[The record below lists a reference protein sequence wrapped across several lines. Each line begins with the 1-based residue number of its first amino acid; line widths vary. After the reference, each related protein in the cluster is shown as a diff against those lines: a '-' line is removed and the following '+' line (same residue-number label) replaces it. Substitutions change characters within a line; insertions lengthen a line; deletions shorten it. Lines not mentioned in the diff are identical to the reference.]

1 MMEQFLDSNVGTILL
16 GMLSLVVSFFAS
28 RYRGKLKE
36 IADVVSVANE
46 ALADDK
52 ITPEEMKA
60 IIKEVKDVVGK

>member
-1 MMEQFLDSNVGTILL
+1 MEQFLDSNVGTILL